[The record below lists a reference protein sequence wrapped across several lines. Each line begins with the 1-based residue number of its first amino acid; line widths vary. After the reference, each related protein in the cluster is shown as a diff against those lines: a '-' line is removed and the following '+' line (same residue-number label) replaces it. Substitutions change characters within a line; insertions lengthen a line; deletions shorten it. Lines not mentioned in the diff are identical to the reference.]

1 MLDHQARPDFTYDET
16 VAVFDELTRLAPIID
31 ATRFVTSA
39 ATLQSED
46 IDWAWNHAIGG
57 GRMGR
62 PVDIPHLFAQGR
74 LLRWYT
80 ALYHAKVT
88 VDVLEPRYA
97 ITDYK
102 TVFVPNLYLINPE
115 IVANLKNYVRD
126 GGFLLVGPKAGLKN
140 WDNVF
145 LTDIPPGGGLDEL
158 FGVAVKPGA
167 RPLRFG
173 GKLAADITMQP
184 DAPFAAGMRF
194 ANEGLSDP
202 LEVTQAQVL
211 AYNDS
216 GDAAMT
222 LNRYGKGWALYMA
235 CEPEAT
241 CYRRL
246 IEWLATQ
253 GRVDPILRTDADVEV
268 TLREGGGHRLIFV
281 LNHNAEPA
289 QVVLEKPYLELI
301 TDRSVS
307 GVLVLQSQSV
317 AILHEDM
324 A

>member
-16 VAVFDELTRLAPIID
+16 VQVFDELTRLTPIID
-31 ATRFVTSA
+31 ATRFITSA
-39 ATLQSED
+39 ALLQSED
-46 IDWAWNHAIGG
+46 IDWAYNHAIGG

-74 LLRWYT
+74 ILRWYS

-88 VDVLEPRYA
+88 VDVLEPTRA
-97 ITDYK
+97 LDKYK
-102 TVFVPNLYLINPE
+102 AVFVPNLYLINPE
-115 IVANLKNYVRD
+115 IVANLKSHVQN

-145 LTDIPPGGGLDEL
+145 LTDIPPGGGLSEL
-158 FGVAVKPGA
+158 FGVEVKPGI

-173 GKLAADITMQP
+173 GKPVTSITMAA

-202 LEVTQAQVL
+202 LESTGARVL

-216 GDAAMT
+216 GDAAIT
-222 LNRYGKGWALYMA
+222 LNSYGEGQALYMG
-235 CEPEAT
+235 CEPEEA
-241 CYRRL
+241 CYRYM
-246 IEWLATQ
+246 IEWLATE
-253 GRVDPILRTDADVEV
+253 GRVAPILRTDADVEV

-281 LNHNAEPA
+281 LNHNNEPE
-289 QVVLEKPYLELI
+289 QIVLEKPYHELI
-301 TDRSVS
+301 TDRPVS
-307 GVLVLQSQSV
+307 GVLVLQGQSV